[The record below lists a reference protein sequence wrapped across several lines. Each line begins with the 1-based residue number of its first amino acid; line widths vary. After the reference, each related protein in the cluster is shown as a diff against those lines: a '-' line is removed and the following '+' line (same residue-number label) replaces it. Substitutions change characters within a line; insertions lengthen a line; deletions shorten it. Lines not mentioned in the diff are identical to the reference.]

1 MTAAHKDELRSVVQA
16 LPRPRP
22 YRPAFDGGRVPRAWS
37 RLPHSQSS
45 ASDWDCRSLGRLTR
59 TRRPNGWC
67 LGGRYT
73 PQTGCPA
80 PRSGLAGP
88 PHSVPARASP
98 RERAAA
104 DGRRVESEEGGGGV
118 AAVSRA
124 QRQRE
129 YRLSEVG
136 TGLSGHVPRTW
147 PESTAGRSNAQSGV
161 QRTHCCRSSGR
172 NPDLWSCAPASSSG
186 RPARLG
192 VLRTRGGARVPERR

>member
-104 DGRRVESEEGGGGV
+104 DGRRVESEEEE
-118 AAVSRA
+118 AAWPPSPEPSVKDN
-124 QRQRE
+124 
-129 YRLSEVG
+129 RLCEVG
-136 TGLSGHVPRTW
+136 LGLSGHVPRTW
-147 PESTAGRSNAQSGV
+147 PESTAGRSDAQSGV
-161 QRTHCCRSSGR
+161 QLTHCCRSSGR